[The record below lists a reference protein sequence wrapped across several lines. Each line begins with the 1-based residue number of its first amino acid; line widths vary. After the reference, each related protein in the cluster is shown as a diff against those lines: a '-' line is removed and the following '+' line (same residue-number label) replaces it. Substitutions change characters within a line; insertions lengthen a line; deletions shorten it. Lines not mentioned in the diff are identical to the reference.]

1 MQKIGHRGAKGYVAE
16 NTIASIEKAIQL
28 GVDAV
33 EIDVHVCKTGE
44 IVVIHDSTINRTT
57 KGQGKVRELTLSELQ
72 LVTVRGG
79 HNIATLEEVLIFCE
93 NKCTIHIE
101 LKGKGTAVKV
111 ANIVTKYV
119 KQTKWTYKSLLVSSF
134 KRSKLNK
141 VKQINPSINTG
152 IIVSKKAFKAL
163 IQAVDDKCSAIYI
176 ALNKVKTSIVA
187 YASSKNIQVY
197 VWTVNKP
204 KNITKMKSLSVNG
217 IISDFPD
224 LL

>member
-1 MQKIGHRGAKGYVAE
+1 MQKIGHRGAKAYVAE

-28 GVDAV
+28 GADAV

-57 KGQGKVRELTLSELQ
+57 TGKGKVKELTLNELR
-72 LVTVRGG
+72 LITTYGYS
-79 HNIATLEEVLIFCE
+79 IPTLEEVLVFCE
-93 NKCTIHIE
+93 DKCTIHIE

-111 ANIVTKYV
+111 ADIVTKYIAR
-119 KQTKWTYKSLLVSSF
+119 TKWTYETLLVSSF
-134 KRSKLNK
+134 KRSKLDK
-141 VKQINPSINTG
+141 VKQINPNINRG
-152 IIVSKKAFKAL
+152 IIVDKKASKAL
-163 IQAVDDKCSAIYI
+163 VQSMEDKCSAIYI
-176 ALNKVKTSIVA
+176 AFNKVKPHIVA
-187 YASSKNIQVY
+187 FANSHNIQVY

-204 KNITKMKSLSVNG
+204 KKISKMKALSVSG